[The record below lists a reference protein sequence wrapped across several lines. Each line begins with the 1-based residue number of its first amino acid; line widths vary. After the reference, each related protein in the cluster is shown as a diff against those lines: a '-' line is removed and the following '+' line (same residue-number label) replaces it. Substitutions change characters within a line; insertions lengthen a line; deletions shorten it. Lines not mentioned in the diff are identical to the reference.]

1 MIPDWMNATEAGPY
15 QGAASLAKKKG
26 FAKKTVDGV
35 LAFFQESLISETF
48 AKRKGLLQS
57 LDPRVKL
64 ISMLVLIVGVTLMRS
79 PWVLLI
85 IYLLTLVLAYFSK
98 IEVLW
103 FVKRVWVFIPIF
115 AGVIVIPILF
125 NVFLAGDVLV
135 PIATLG
141 NGSHLGPIALP
152 SSIYI
157 TRQGT
162 TYVVTFILRVAACVS
177 LAILLFLTTQRD
189 LLFKSMRTL
198 YVPKVYVLTISM
210 CYRYIFLLLDT
221 IADLF
226 TARRSR
232 QIVSLPLREEQRWV
246 GGRVGYMLV
255 KSLDMSDKVH
265 EAMIS
270 RGFNGD
276 VKLMH
281 DNVMH
286 HRDYVA
292 IVTVLACC
300 VILALISRSIISI

>member
-1 MIPDWMNATEAGPY
+1 MIPDWMNRTEAEPY
-15 QGAASLAKKKG
+15 HGAPSLARKKG

-35 LAFFQESLISETF
+35 LGFFQESLISETF

-64 ISMLVLIVGVTLMRS
+64 ISMFVLVVGVTFMRS
-79 PWVLLI
+79 PWVLLG

-115 AGVIVIPILF
+115 AGVIMIPMLF
-125 NVFLAGDVLV
+125 NVFLAGTVLV

-157 TRQGT
+157 TQQGV
-162 TYVVTFILRVAACVS
+162 TYAVTFMLRVAACVS

-189 LLFKSMRTL
+189 LLFKSLRTL
-198 YVPKVYVLTISM
+198 YVPKVYVLTINMS
-210 CYRYIFLLLDT
+210 YRYIFLLLDT
-221 IADLF
+221 IGDLF
-226 TARRSR
+226 TARKSR
-232 QIVSLPLREEQRWV
+232 QITSLPMREEQRWV
-246 GGRVGYMLV
+246 GGRIGYMLV
-255 KSLDMSDKVH
+255 KSLDTSDKVH
-265 EAMIS
+265 QAMIS
-270 RGFNGD
+270 RGFDGD
-276 VKLMH
+276 AKLMRV
-281 DNVMH
+281 NVLH

-300 VILALISRSIISI
+300 VILGLISQSVISI

>member
-1 MIPDWMNATEAGPY
+1 MIPDWMNRTETEPY
-15 QGAASLAKKKG
+15 HRAASVAKKKSFG
-26 FAKKTVDGV
+26 KKTIDGA
-35 LAFFQESLISETF
+35 LSFFRESLISETF

-64 ISMLVLIVGVTLMRS
+64 ISMFVLVVGVTFMTS
-79 PWVLLI
+79 PWVLLV

-115 AGVIVIPILF
+115 AGVIVIPMLF
-125 NVFLAGDVLV
+125 NVFLAGNVLV

-157 TRQGT
+157 TQQGT
-162 TYVVTFILRVAACVS
+162 IYVVTFILRVAACVS
-177 LAILLFLTTQRD
+177 LAILLFLTTKQD
-189 LLFKSMRTL
+189 LLFKSLRAIR
-198 YVPKVYVLTISM
+198 VPKVYVLTISM

-232 QIVSLPLREEQRWV
+232 QITSLPTREEQRWV

-255 KSLDMSDKVH
+255 KSLDTSDKVH
-265 EAMIS
+265 QAMIS
-270 RGFNGD
+270 RGFDGD

-300 VILALISRSIISI
+300 VILALISRSIISL